1 MWFCVKNEMHKQ
13 HNILKNIRLVKT
25 PLYSMLQVNALKD
38 RLSSMQDQNEV
49 IDNIQSKFDRER
61 ALLEEQLKTSQLLL
75 EQVSTYIRLYF

>member
-1 MWFCVKNEMHKQ
+1 MF
-13 HNILKNIRLVKT
+13 
-25 PLYSMLQVNALKD
+25 QVNALKD

-75 EQVSTYIRLYF
+75 EQVHNYIRLYFW